1 MSKVVI
7 IGGGFSGVV
16 SAIYASKNND
26 VTILERNDDILKKLL
41 MTGNGRCNYF
51 NENQNIDNYHSKT
64 LELIKDIINENNIN
78 ELLKFYKEIGIV
90 PKIKNGYYYPFS
102 NQALSAKNALVN
114 KLKEANVNIITNYY
128 VEKVVKDN
136 NKFIINDDIICDK
149 LIISTGSKAYPK
161 TGSDGSGYD
170 ILRSFDLNISDI
182 NPALV
187 PLVSDNKYLK
197 ELSGIRCDAK
207 VSFYSENEFI
217 KSDIGELQLV
227 DYGVSG
233 ICIFNLS
240 YLFYKYNGKKT
251 IKVNFIP
258 FIDTKEELI
267 KYLDERNKIM
277 NNNKKVSELLN
288 GILNTK
294 LINVIIKNSNIK
306 DIMYKSLDGEEKE
319 RLCESINNFE
329 FNIISTKSFDKSQ
342 VVTGGLYLDEINI
355 KTMESK
361 KISNLYIIGELLDID
376 GICGGYNLTHSF
388 ISGFLAGKNV

>member
-1 MSKVVI
+1 MGKVVI

-16 SAIYASKNND
+16 SAIYSAKNND

-51 NENQNIDNYHSKT
+51 NENQNVENYHSNT
-64 LELIKDIINENNIN
+64 IELIEKIINENNIN

-102 NQALSAKNALVN
+102 NQALSIKNALVN

-128 VEKVVKDN
+128 VEKIIKDN
-136 NKFIINDDIICDK
+136 NKFIINDDIVCDK

-161 TGSDGSGYD
+161 TGSDGNGYD
-170 ILRSFDLNISDI
+170 ILKNFNLKVTDI

-187 PLVSDNKYLK
+187 PLISDNKYLK

-207 VSFYSENEFI
+207 VSFYQDDEFI
-217 KSDIGELQLV
+217 KSDIGELQLT

-233 ICIFNLS
+233 ICVFNLS
-240 YLFYKYNGKKT
+240 YLFYKYSGKKT
-251 IKVNFIP
+251 IKTNFMP

-306 DIMYKSLDGEEKE
+306 DIMYKSLDGEEKN
-319 RLCESINNFE
+319 RLCASINSFE

-342 VVTGGLYLDEINI
+342 VVNGGLYLDEIDIN
-355 KTMESK
+355 TMQVK
-361 KISNLYIIGELLDID
+361 KIKNLYVIGELLDID

-388 ISGFLAGKNV
+388 ISGYLAGKNI

>member
-26 VTILERNDDILKKLL
+26 VTILERNEDILKKLL

-51 NENQNIDNYHSKT
+51 NENQNIDNYHSNNE
-64 LELIKDIINENNIN
+64 ELIKDIINENNIN
-78 ELLKFYKEIGIV
+78 ELLKFYQEIGIV

-102 NQALSAKNALVN
+102 NQALSVKNALVN

-128 VEKVVKDN
+128 VENIVKNN
-136 NKFIINDDIICDK
+136 NKFIINNDIVCDK

-161 TGSDGSGYD
+161 TGSDGNGYD
-170 ILRSFDLNISDI
+170 ILKKFNLSMSNI
-182 NPALV
+182 NPSLV
-187 PLVSDNKYLK
+187 SLVSDNKYLK

-207 VSFYSENEFI
+207 VSFYNNDKFI

-240 YLFYKYNGKKT
+240 YLFYKCNGKKT

-258 FIDTKEELI
+258 FIDTKEELL
-267 KYLDERNKIM
+267 KYLDDRNKIM
-277 NNNKKVSELLN
+277 NNNKKISELLN
-288 GILNTK
+288 GIINTK
-294 LINVIIKNSNIK
+294 LINVIIKNSNINN
-306 DIMYKSLDGEEKE
+306 ILYKSLDGEEKN
-319 RLCESINNFE
+319 RLCDSIFEFE
-329 FNIISTKSFDKSQ
+329 FNILSTKSFDKAQ
-342 VVTGGLYLDEINI
+342 VCSGGLLLSEINI
-355 KTMESK
+355 NTMQTK
-361 KISNLYIIGELLDID
+361 KINNLYVIGELLDID

-388 ISGFLAGKNV
+388 ISGYLAGKNI

>member
-1 MSKVVI
+1 MGKVVI
-7 IGGGFSGVV
+7 IGGGFSGVI
-16 SAIYASKNND
+16 SAIYASKNNG

-51 NENQNIDNYHSKT
+51 NENQNIDNYHSNT

-102 NQALSAKNALVN
+102 NQALSVKNALVN

-128 VEKVVKDN
+128 VEKVIKDGD
-136 NKFIINDDIICDK
+136 KFIINDDIACDK

-161 TGSDGSGYD
+161 TGSDGNGYD
-170 ILRSFDLNISDI
+170 ILKSFNLNISDI

-207 VSFYSENEFI
+207 VSFYLDNEFI
-217 KSDIGELQLV
+217 KSDIGELQLT
-227 DYGVSG
+227 DYGLSG

-258 FIDTKEELI
+258 FIKTKEELI
-267 KYLDERNKIM
+267 NYLYERNKMM

-288 GILNTK
+288 GIINTK
-294 LINVIIKNSNIK
+294 LISAIIKNSNIK
-306 DIMYKSLDGEEKE
+306 DIMYKSLDGEEKN
-319 RLCESINNFE
+319 RLCESLNSFE

-342 VVTGGLYLDEINI
+342 VVNGGLYLDEIDIN
-355 KTMESK
+355 TMQVK
-361 KISNLYIIGELLDID
+361 KVKNLYVIGELLDID

-388 ISGFLAGKNV
+388 ISGYLAGKSI